1 MNLHAPQSVEA
12 ATELR
17 EIAAVPLQIVSPR
30 ESVPIVSVVQ
40 DTLVGANRFARSETL
55 FTKKE
60 AMNLLVH
67 AKSWDG
73 VMPPPA
79 TTDPQPLWSGQQ
91 LLSCLLPPVTL
102 SMKNNSDQVVEI
114 YQGKI
119 NPTVID
125 GGEEKP
131 NGRLDKKV
139 FSKQLLHII
148 YNDYGP
154 DVTVNFLDSLQA
166 MIANF
171 LMNNGFSVGISD
183 LIADDETM
191 TEIREAMKKLTNSIE
206 TQILQIHT
214 GLFENTSGRSNQE
227 EFEGKVMGTLNK
239 AVGDAGKIGL
249 KSLADTNRMTN
260 MVKAGSKGSDVNV
273 SQMIAVLGQQAIEG
287 KRVPN
292 GFQQRTL
299 PHFKRFDDS
308 ARARGFIASSYIT
321 GLQPDEFFFHA
332 MSGREGLIDTAVKS
346 VTADTPIVVM
356 ENCVTKYTQ
365 IGPWIDAYLAANT
378 ERVERFTERNLEMF
392 HFDHA
397 AFIPTVTMNGEI
409 SWGKLAA
416 VTRHD
421 PGTELYKVRT
431 SGGRS
436 VIVTESKSLIVWN
449 PETKKLE
456 QKPTPEVK
464 VGDCL
469 PVTMNLPTPPHVLS
483 AVDVSNYLPKN
494 TYLYGSEYVKACAAI
509 DAEMEG
515 RERIPA
521 GWWESKNGSVFTVPY
536 DSKARLTRARSG
548 RSDMDHIQAGF
559 VYSFTTNRENGIPDQ
574 FALTAENGVFLGLY
588 LAEGNCDVTSGY
600 IQITNNDETI
610 RAFAKSWFES
620 KGLSTIEKVRTNA
633 IGGTSSDVRGY
644 STLLAKFLDS
654 FVGHGA
660 RNKRVPAELFAAP
673 EEFIVGVL
681 NGYFSG
687 DGTVTENSIEVGSAS
702 YDLVEGINMLLS
714 RLGMFGRI
722 SKSQLTSN
730 NVGTEDI
737 APTHRLSI
745 RAQWASIFADR
756 VPLIDAAKQARLH
769 AMKPSESHRNFDS
782 HKDIVLDA
790 IEEITVLDAAAYPKV
805 YDLTIPETFTFGL
818 ANGLQVYDTA
828 DTGYMQRRIRVA
840 LEDLITQHDGSVRD
854 TTGSVLQLSYGEDG
868 INATKLEEQRLP
880 IDGWNDVKLANH
892 YAAEGASNAA
902 AYLEAAKNDRR
913 ILVEKVCGFRPN
925 PMVRAP
931 VHMERMI
938 FRVRDQF
945 GLRRDEGTVT
955 ADQVLEAQ
963 SAVLRRTHTNNHVW
977 SALVRHYMA
986 PKLMKRHGFTK
997 DALDALVEQIVV
1009 KHWRAWVEPGQ
1020 PVGVLAAQSIG
1031 EPATQMTLNSVDWHT
1046 EIIIARDGEIWMPK
1060 IGEFI
1065 DNYIANCEESRIQ
1078 RLPNDQLYV
1087 ALDDGHEWS
1096 AISCDENGTMMWTKL
1111 EAITKHPVINEDG
1124 TDTILEVT
1132 TESGRTIR
1140 ATKARSF
1147 LVYRDGKIVDIN
1159 GSDLREGDELPVS
1172 NSFGDMKG
1180 LCEITKLNLKNV
1192 LLPTEFLYGDEAAKA
1207 LAALKAADESGVR
1220 RWFSH
1225 ANGKE
1230 FTVPYSRSD
1239 AFRDAFVKGH
1249 NTRADTFKP
1258 DCVYPKS
1265 TRSCTSH
1272 IPSVIP
1278 LTREFGFFAGAY
1290 LAEGSSSTTQIHITN
1305 NDEEYFA
1312 PIRGLLDAWAVG
1324 YHFVS
1329 EDRHCDKTDITGHT
1343 QSLIVHSTIL
1353 ATVFRK
1359 LFGEKSYVKTI
1370 PDWVFQAPDAF
1381 IHGLIDGYFSGD
1393 GCVQLNG
1400 AISASSVSQALLQR
1414 IGLLLSRYGIYTSHS
1429 SYMPAIRKFA
1439 SVARCYKLMIPQKY
1453 AQVFAATFTLILKR
1467 KQDRL
1472 DTIRAREDTARCYK
1486 TEFGNVLLDKVK
1498 SIGNT
1503 PPFGGKVYDVTVEK
1517 TRNFTVLNQLCL
1529 RDTFHLAGVAA
1540 KSNMTRG
1547 VPRLKE
1553 LLTATKNPKAVELTI
1568 PLRRDLRDKKEEA
1581 RRVAQQLE
1589 FTMLQDLVTTARIYF
1604 DPADDETLV
1613 EADQEWMAYQR
1624 AFEQE
1629 DEDKENRSPWLLRIE
1644 LDRDRM
1650 FAKNITMDDIAF
1662 ILKSSAENGGYNAG
1676 MHMLY
1681 TDYNANQLVFRMRL
1695 VRQAAPG
1702 AGASKKGGGGAAAG
1716 GGKKSDKPYID
1727 DLEQLKMVQNKLLA
1741 NTAIRGVAGL
1751 RSVNYQKNTDLFEF
1765 EGDGYKRVEQYI
1777 LTSDGSNFLE
1787 VLTHP
1792 DVDPTRIVSSSV
1804 HDMLENLGIEA
1815 TRATLFKE
1823 ITSLFAESGTNVN
1836 YRHVCILVDRMCH
1849 KGRLMSVDRYGIN
1862 KNDIGPLAKM
1872 SFEQTEDIALRA
1884 AQFGERDPVQGVS
1897 AKVMLGA
1904 TIRAG
1909 TAFSELLFDE
1919 QAAVKLAK
1927 STPEQKVKA
1936 IQPQIITTDE
1946 MNVITYGGDRDRGEC
1961 GDIVDAMRHNITLPP
1976 ARLEAV
1982 AEEPAG
1988 EIDLLIV
1995 DE

>member
-67 AKSWDG
+67 AKAWDG

-79 TTDPQPLWSGQQ
+79 TMDPQPLWSGQQ

-119 NPTVID
+119 NPTVND

-292 GFQQRTL
+292 GFQHRTL

-332 MSGREGLIDTAVKS
+332 MSGREGLIDTAVK
-346 VTADTPIVVM
+346 
-356 ENCVTKYTQ
+356 
-365 IGPWIDAYLAANT
+365 
-378 ERVERFTERNLEMF
+378 
-392 HFDHA
+392 
-397 AFIPTVTMNGEI
+397 
-409 SWGKLAA
+409 
-416 VTRHD
+416 
-421 PGTELYKVRT
+421 
-431 SGGRS
+431 
-436 VIVTESKSLIVWN
+436 
-449 PETKKLE
+449 
-456 QKPTPEVK
+456 
-464 VGDCL
+464 
-469 PVTMNLPTPPHVLS
+469 
-483 AVDVSNYLPKN
+483 
-494 TYLYGSEYVKACAAI
+494 
-509 DAEMEG
+509 
-515 RERIPA
+515 
-521 GWWESKNGSVFTVPY
+521 
-536 DSKARLTRARSG
+536 
-548 RSDMDHIQAGF
+548 
-559 VYSFTTNRENGIPDQ
+559 
-574 FALTAENGVFLGLY
+574 
-588 LAEGNCDVTSGY
+588 
-600 IQITNNDETI
+600 
-610 RAFAKSWFES
+610 
-620 KGLSTIEKVRTNA
+620 
-633 IGGTSSDVRGY
+633 
-644 STLLAKFLDS
+644 
-654 FVGHGA
+654 
-660 RNKRVPAELFAAP
+660 
-673 EEFIVGVL
+673 
-681 NGYFSG
+681 
-687 DGTVTENSIEVGSAS
+687 
-702 YDLVEGINMLLS
+702 
-714 RLGMFGRI
+714 
-722 SKSQLTSN
+722 
-730 NVGTEDI
+730 
-737 APTHRLSI
+737 
-745 RAQWASIFADR
+745 
-756 VPLIDAAKQARLH
+756 
-769 AMKPSESHRNFDS
+769 
-782 HKDIVLDA
+782 
-790 IEEITVLDAAAYPKV
+790 
-805 YDLTIPETFTFGL
+805 
-818 ANGLQVYDTA
+818 TA

-854 TTGSVLQLSYGEDG
+854 TAGNVLQLSYGEDG

-880 IDGWNDVKLANH
+880 IDGWDDAKLAEH
-892 YAAEGASNAA
+892 YAAEGASGAA

-913 ILVEKVCGFRPN
+913 ILVEKVCGHRPN

-931 VHMERMI
+931 IHLERMI

-945 GLRRDEGTVT
+945 GLRHDEGTVN
-955 ADQVLEAQ
+955 ADEVLEAQ
-963 SAVLRRTHTNNHVW
+963 SAVLRRTHINNLVW

-986 PKLMKRHGFTK
+986 PKFMKRHGFTK
-997 DALDALVEQIVV
+997 DALNALVEQIVV

-1031 EPATQMTLNSVDWHT
+1031 EPATQMTLN
-1046 EIIIARDGEIWMPK
+1046 
-1060 IGEFI
+1060 
-1065 DNYIANCEESRIQ
+1065 
-1078 RLPNDQLYV
+1078 
-1087 ALDDGHEWS
+1087 
-1096 AISCDENGTMMWTKL
+1096 
-1111 EAITKHPVINEDG
+1111 
-1124 TDTILEVT
+1124 
-1132 TESGRTIR
+1132 
-1140 ATKARSF
+1140 
-1147 LVYRDGKIVDIN
+1147 
-1159 GSDLREGDELPVS
+1159 
-1172 NSFGDMKG
+1172 
-1180 LCEITKLNLKNV
+1180 
-1192 LLPTEFLYGDEAAKA
+1192 
-1207 LAALKAADESGVR
+1207 
-1220 RWFSH
+1220 
-1225 ANGKE
+1225 
-1230 FTVPYSRSD
+1230 
-1239 AFRDAFVKGH
+1239 
-1249 NTRADTFKP
+1249 
-1258 DCVYPKS
+1258 
-1265 TRSCTSH
+1265 
-1272 IPSVIP
+1272 
-1278 LTREFGFFAGAY
+1278 
-1290 LAEGSSSTTQIHITN
+1290 
-1305 NDEEYFA
+1305 
-1312 PIRGLLDAWAVG
+1312 
-1324 YHFVS
+1324 
-1329 EDRHCDKTDITGHT
+1329 
-1343 QSLIVHSTIL
+1343 
-1353 ATVFRK
+1353 
-1359 LFGEKSYVKTI
+1359 
-1370 PDWVFQAPDAF
+1370 
-1381 IHGLIDGYFSGD
+1381 
-1393 GCVQLNG
+1393 
-1400 AISASSVSQALLQR
+1400 
-1414 IGLLLSRYGIYTSHS
+1414 
-1429 SYMPAIRKFA
+1429 
-1439 SVARCYKLMIPQKY
+1439 
-1453 AQVFAATFTLILKR
+1453 
-1467 KQDRL
+1467 
-1472 DTIRAREDTARCYK
+1472 
-1486 TEFGNVLLDKVK
+1486 
-1498 SIGNT
+1498 
-1503 PPFGGKVYDVTVEK
+1503 
-1517 TRNFTVLNQLCL
+1517 
-1529 RDTFHLAGVAA
+1529 TFHLAGVAA

-1581 RRVAQQLE
+1581 RRVTHQLE
-1589 FTMLQDLVTTARIYF
+1589 FTMLQDIVTTARIYF
-1604 DPADDETLV
+1604 DPADEDTLV

-1629 DEDKENRSPWLLRIE
+1629 DEDKDNRSPWLLRIE

-1662 ILKSSAENGGYNAG
+1662 ILKSSAENNGYNAG

-1702 AGASKKGGGGAAAG
+1702 DKKKGGA
-1716 GGKKSDKPYID
+1716 KKNDKPYVD

-1765 EGDGYKRVEQYI
+1765 EGDKYKRVEQYI

-1792 DVDPTRIVSSSV
+1792 DVDPSRIVSSSV

-1884 AQFGERDPVQGVS
+1884 AQFGERDPVQGIS

-1904 TIRAG
+1904 PIRAG

-1919 QAAVKLAK
+1919 QAAVKLAQ

-1936 IQPQIITTDE
+1936 IQPQVITADE

-1961 GDIVDAMRHNITLPP
+1961 GDHMDAMRNNITLPP
-1976 ARLEAV
+1976 ARLGAV
-1982 AEEPAG
+1982 VEEPEG
-1988 EIDLLIV
+1988 EVDLLIV

>member
-1 MNLHAPQSVEA
+1 MHLPQSVES

-40 DTLVGANRFARSETL
+40 DTLVGANRFARAETL

-73 VMPPPA
+73 VLPPPA

-91 LLSCLLPPVTL
+91 LLGCLLPPVTL

-119 NPTVID
+119 NPTVQES
-125 GGEEKP
+125 GEEKA

-227 EFEGKVMGTLNK
+227 EFESKVMGTLNK

-292 GFQQRTL
+292 GFQHRTL

-356 ENCVTKYTQ
+356 ENGVTKYTQ
-365 IGPWIDAYLAANT
+365 IGPWIDTYLATNT
-378 ERVERFTERNLEMF
+378 EKVERFTERNLEMF
-392 HFDHA
+392 HFEHE

-431 SGGRS
+431 RGGRS

-449 PETKKLE
+449 PETKTLE

-464 VGDCL
+464 IGDCL
-469 PVTMNLPTPPHVLS
+469 PVTMNLPTPPHVLKS
-483 AVDVSNYLPKN
+483 IDVSNSTFDLTKENGEAIGCYLAS
-494 TYLYGSEYVKACAAI
+494 GSTNSSVQMFDTLIGQDK
-509 DAEMEG
+509 
-515 RERIPA
+515 RIPA
-521 GWWESKNGSVFTVPY
+521 EFYAANEDF
-536 DSKARLTRARSG
+536 
-548 RSDMDHIQAGF
+548 I
-559 VYSFTTNRENGIPDQ
+559 I
-574 FALTAENGVFLGLY
+574 GLLSSY
-588 LAEGNCDVTSGY
+588 FSYKSNIDKSS
-600 IQITNNDETI
+600 IQIE
-610 RAFAKSWFES
+610 
-620 KGLSTIEKVRTNA
+620 
-633 IGGTSSDVRGY
+633 
-644 STLLAKFLDS
+644 
-654 FVGHGA
+654 
-660 RNKRVPAELFAAP
+660 
-673 EEFIVGVL
+673 
-681 NGYFSG
+681 
-687 DGTVTENSIEVGSAS
+687 GSYNQLQDIS
-702 YDLVEGINMLLS
+702 LLLS
-714 RLGMFGRI
+714 RLGIFAELGQN
-722 SKSQLTSN
+722 S
-730 NVGTEDI
+730 
-737 APTHRLSI
+737 LSI
-745 RAQWASIFADR
+745 RAQWATIFANR
-756 VPLIDAAKQARLH
+756 VPLIDSAKQHRLH
-769 AMKPSESHRNFDS
+769 AMKSTESHRNFSS

-790 IEEITVLDAAAYPKV
+790 IEEITVLDASAYPKV

-854 TTGSVLQLSYGEDG
+854 TSGGVLQISYGEDG

-880 IDGWNDVKLANH
+880 IDGWDDAKLADH
-892 YAAEGASNAA
+892 YAAEGSSNAA
-902 AYLEAAKNDRR
+902 AYLDAAKNDRR
-913 ILVEKVCGFRPN
+913 ILVEKVCGHRPN

-945 GLRRDEGTVT
+945 GLSRDAGTIT
-955 ADQVLEAQ
+955 AEQALDAQ
-963 SAVLRRTHTNNHVW
+963 SAILRRTHINNHVW
-977 SALVRHYMA
+977 GALVRHYLA
-986 PKLMKRHGFTK
+986 PKYLKKHGFTK
-997 DALDALVEQIVV
+997 EALDALVEQIVI

-1031 EPATQMTLNSVDWHT
+1031 EPATQMTLNSVDWET
-1046 EIIIARDGEIWMPK
+1046 EIIIACNGKIMTPK

-1087 ALDDGHEWS
+1087 ALDDGNDWS
-1096 AISCDENGTMMWTKL
+1096 AISCDENGKMKWTKL

-1124 TDTILEVT
+1124 TNTILEVT
-1132 TESGRTIR
+1132 TESGRTVK

-1159 GSDLREGDELPVS
+1159 GSDLRVGDELPVS
-1172 NSFGDMKG
+1172 NSMGNMKH
-1180 LCEITKLNLKNV
+1180 LNVINEICLNTIIDVADVMKS
-1192 LLPTEFLYGDEAAKA
+1192 
-1207 LAALKAADESGVR
+1207 ADESG
-1220 RWFSH
+1220 
-1225 ANGKE
+1225 
-1230 FTVPYSRSD
+1230 
-1239 AFRDAFVKGH
+1239 
-1249 NTRADTFKP
+1249 
-1258 DCVYPKS
+1258 
-1265 TRSCTSH
+1265 
-1272 IPSVIP
+1272 IPSSIP
-1278 LTREFGFFAGAY
+1278 LTKAFGFFVGAY

-1305 NDEEYFA
+1305 NEDEYLE
-1312 PIRGLLDAWAVG
+1312 PIRGLLDSWCVG
-1324 YHFVS
+1324 HHTVS
-1329 EDRHCDKTDITGHT
+1329 EDRLCEKTGIRGHT
-1343 QSLIVHSTIL
+1343 QSLIVHSTVL
-1353 ATVFRK
+1353 AAAFRK
-1359 LFGEKSYVKTI
+1359 MLGAKSYVKTI
-1370 PDWVFQAPDAF
+1370 PDWVFQAPDEF
-1381 IHGLIDGYFSGD
+1381 VHGLIDGYFSGD
-1393 GCVQLNG
+1393 GCVHKDG
-1400 AISASSVSQALLQR
+1400 RITASSVSQSLVVR
-1414 IGLLLSRYGIYTSHS
+1414 MGLLLSRYGIFTRHS

-1439 SVARCYKLMIPQKY
+1439 SVARSYALDIPQKY
-1453 AQVFAATFTLILKR
+1453 AQVFASTFTLILPQ
-1467 KQDRL
+1467 KQERL
-1472 DTIRAREDTARCYK
+1472 NIIRARTDTAHCYK
-1486 TEFGNVLLDKVK
+1486 VEFGDVMLDKVK
-1498 SIGNT
+1498 SITNIS
-1503 PPFGGKVYDVTVEK
+1503 PFGDKVYDVTVEE
-1517 TRNFTVLNQLCL
+1517 TRNFTVINQLCQK
-1529 RDTFHLAGVAA
+1529 DTFHLAGVAA

-1553 LLTATKNPKAVELTI
+1553 LLTATKNPKAIELTI
-1568 PLRRDLRDKKEEA
+1568 PLRRDIRDKKEEA

-1589 FTMLQDLVTTARIYF
+1589 FTLLQDIVTTARIYF

-1613 EADQEWMAYQR
+1613 EADQEWMAYQK
-1624 AFEQE
+1624 AFEQTHE
-1629 DEDKENRSPWLLRIE
+1629 DADSRSPWLLRIE
-1644 LDRDRM
+1644 LDRERM

-1662 ILKSSAENGGYNAG
+1662 ILKSSAENGLYQSGGYNAG

-1681 TDYNANQLVFRMRL
+1681 TDYNATQLVFRMRL
-1695 VRQAAPG
+1695 DRQALT
-1702 AGASKKGGGGAAAG
+1702 KGGKA
-1716 GGKKSDKPYID
+1716 KPKEKPNID
-1727 DLEQLKMVQNKLLA
+1727 DLEVLKLIQNKILA

-1765 EGDGYKRVEQYI
+1765 EGDRYKRVEQYI
-1777 LTSDGSNFLE
+1777 LVSDGSNFLE

-1792 DVDPTRIVSSSV
+1792 DVDPSRIVSSNV

-1884 AQFGERDPVQGVS
+1884 AQFGERDPVQGIS

-1904 TIRAG
+1904 PIRAG

-1919 QAAVKLAK
+1919 QAAFKLAK
-1927 STPEQKVKA
+1927 STPAQKAQAV
-1936 IQPQIITTDE
+1936 QPQIITADE
-1946 MNVITYGGDRDRGEC
+1946 MNVITYGGDIDRGEC
-1961 GDIVDAMRHNITLPP
+1961 GDIVDAMRSNITLPP
-1976 ARLEAV
+1976 TRLGAV
-1982 AEEPAG
+1982 AEEPDT
-1988 EIDLLIV
+1988 EVDLLIV